1 MTNNKLHRTGQ
12 PDGQHHNTHPVY
24 HFQHLIHTT
33 PLNTTR
39 PEPYRTLQQLTR
51 AELITTARKTI
62 AQLARTQHPYPNHIP
77 NRYYRHFQRYF
88 DPDAAFQH
96 LFRHTLHAVPT
107 DHPYTVALDGT
118 TVPRTGAYIPG
129 AHWTPNP
136 ANAPFARRLRKAQ
149 RFVMA
154 GWLDDDPNAR
164 CVPIYWLPTFSHKA
178 RYANPASRRSEI
190 QGWIAS
196 LQHIRAWLDA
206 AGRAEQRL
214 LCVGDGRGDTQ
225 ALGKLELPNTV
236 CCVRTRKDSRWCDL
250 PQGAPSGR
258 GRRRVYSDPVWTP
271 QDKWQQRTGWQR
283 VPLTVRGRELHLLV
297 RVEGPCR
304 RVGWGKRVFFV
315 IIVRGHHKRTKRGK
329 SRAPM
334 AFWVHAV
341 SDGAGGWQ
349 LPVPLEVLLLKL
361 WQRWEVE
368 VGFRWMKSGFGL
380 GEKPCWGFD
389 SGERSVAWS
398 AWVYGALVWSGYCA
412 WGGWTGG
419 ARWGGCRGRVRWTFR
434 DVLWSVRCELLGIDG
449 GLWGGGMCG
458 DEVPKNGGVGWCWD
472 VDAVLSWLCAF
483 RL

>member
-24 HFQHLIHTT
+24 HFQHLITTT
-33 PLNTTR
+33 PLHTTR
-39 PEPYRTLQQLTR
+39 PEPYRTLQQLTC

-107 DHPYTVALDGT
+107 DHPYTIALDGT

-136 ANAPFARRLRKAQ
+136 TNAPFARGLRKAQ

-154 GWLDDDPNAR
+154 GWLHDDPNAR
-164 CVPIYWLPTFSHKA
+164 CVPIYWLPTFSPKA
-178 RYANPASRRSEI
+178 RYANPTSRRSEI
-190 QGWIAS
+190 QGWIAT
-196 LQHIRAWLDA
+196 LQQVRAWLDA
-206 AGRAEQRL
+206 AGRAEQWL

-258 GRRRVYSDPVWTP
+258 GRRRVYSDQVWTP

-283 VPLTVRGRELHLLV
+283 VPLTVRGRAV
-297 RVEGPCR
+297 RVVGAGGGSVSSGGVGQAGVFCDYR
-304 RVGWGKRVFFV
+304 ARTSQAHQAGQVARADGVLGSRGVGWGR
-315 IIVRGHHKRTKRGK
+315 
-329 SRAPM
+329 
-334 AFWVHAV
+334 WLAV
-341 SDGAGGWQ
+341 ACAVGG
-349 LPVPLEVLLLKL
+349 VV
-361 WQRWEVE
+361 VE
-368 VGFRWMKSGFGL
+368 V
-380 GEKPCWGFD
+380 
-389 SGERSVAWS
+389 VA
-398 AWVYGALVWSGYCA
+398 AL
-412 WGGWTGG
+412 
-419 ARWGGCRGRVRWTFR
+419 
-434 DVLWSVRCELLGIDG
+434 
-449 GLWGGGMCG
+449 GGG
-458 DEVPKNGGVGWCWD
+458 GGVSLDEERFWIG
-472 VDAVLSWLCAF
+472 
-483 RL
+483 

>member
-12 PDGQHHNTHPVY
+12 PDGQHHNTHLVD
-24 HFQHLIHTT
+24 HLQHLIRTT
-33 PLNTTR
+33 PLHTTR

-107 DHPYTVALDGT
+107 DHPYTIALDGT

-136 ANAPFARRLRKAQ
+136 TNAPFARGLRKAQ

-164 CVPIYWLPTFSHKA
+164 CVPIYWLPTFSPKA
-178 RYANPASRRSEI
+178 RYANPTSRRSEI

-225 ALGKLELPNTV
+225 ALGKLELPEHGLL
-236 CCVRTRKDSRWCDL
+236 R
-250 PQGAPSGR
+250 AHA
-258 GRRRVYSDPVWTP
+258 
-271 QDKWQQRTGWQR
+271 QR
-283 VPLTVRGRELHLLV
+283 LALV
-297 RVEGPCR
+297 RL
-304 RVGWGKRVFFV
+304 
-315 IIVRGHHKRTKRGK
+315 
-329 SRAPM
+329 A
-334 AFWVHAV
+334 
-341 SDGAGGWQ
+341 AG
-349 LPVPLEVLLLKL
+349 
-361 WQRWEVE
+361 
-368 VGFRWMKSGFGL
+368 
-380 GEKPCWGFD
+380 
-389 SGERSVAWS
+389 
-398 AWVYGALVWSGYCA
+398 Y
-412 WGGWTGG
+412 
-419 ARWGGCRGRVRWTFR
+419 
-434 DVLWSVRCELLGIDG
+434 
-449 GLWGGGMCG
+449 
-458 DEVPKNGGVGWCWD
+458 
-472 VDAVLSWLCAF
+472 AF
-483 RL
+483 RSGASAGV

>member
-24 HFQHLIHTT
+24 HFQHLISTT

-107 DHPYTVALDGT
+107 DHPYTIALDGT

-136 ANAPFARRLRKAQ
+136 TNAPFARGLRKAQ

-164 CVPIYWLPTFSHKA
+164 CVPIYWLPTFSPKA
-178 RYANPASRRSEI
+178 RYANPTSRRSEI

-236 CCVRTRKDSRWCDL
+236 CCVRTRQDSRWCDL
-250 PQGAPSGR
+250 PQGNRGEV
-258 GRRRVYSDPVWTP
+258 GRRKTSGSSAL
-271 QDKWQQRTGWQR
+271 TG
-283 VPLTVRGRELHLLV
+283 TADSI
-297 RVEGPCR
+297 EGPCR
-304 RVGWGKRVFFV
+304 RLGQAGVFCDYP
-315 IIVRGHHKRTKRGK
+315 HHKRKRGK
-329 SRAPM
+329 RGNRITPLDTRVGVLTVGSPSRSVGERATGYGVVGRRKM
-334 AFWVHAV
+334 AIVRVWLCFGVVVWFF
-341 SDGAGGWQ
+341 GA
-349 LPVPLEVLLLKL
+349 LLLSES
-361 WQRWEVE
+361 EVCSRLLD
-368 VGFRWMKSGFGL
+368 VIAK
-380 GEKPCWGFD
+380 
-389 SGERSVAWS
+389 
-398 AWVYGALVWSGYCA
+398 
-412 WGGWTGG
+412 
-419 ARWGGCRGRVRWTFR
+419 RGTY
-434 DVLWSVRCELLGIDG
+434 
-449 GLWGGGMCG
+449 GGGQ
-458 DEVPKNGGVGWCWD
+458 
-472 VDAVLSWLCAF
+472 L
-483 RL
+483 

>member
-12 PDGQHHNTHPVY
+12 PDGQHHNTHLVY
-24 HFQHLIHTT
+24 HLQHLISTT

-39 PEPYRTLQQLTR
+39 PEPYRTLQQLTC

-107 DHPYTVALDGT
+107 DHPYTIALDGT

-136 ANAPFARRLRKAQ
+136 ANAPFARGLRKAQ

-164 CVPIYWLPTFSHKA
+164 CVPIYWLPTFSPKV
-178 RYANPASRRSEI
+178 RYANPTSRRSEI

-196 LQHIRAWLDA
+196 LQRVRAWLNA
-206 AGRAEQRL
+206 AGRPEQLL
-214 LCVGDGRGDTQ
+214 LCVGDGRGDNQ

-271 QDKWQQRTGWQR
+271 QDKWQQRTGRQQ
-283 VPLTVRGRELHLLV
+283 VPLMVRGSEV
-297 RVEGPCR
+297 RLQAKVVGACR
-304 RVGWGKRVFFV
+304 RLRWGKRVFFCDYRAWASEAHPAWQGACADGV
-315 IIVRGHHKRTKRGK
+315 LGTRGVGWSGRVVV
-329 SRAPM
+329 AC
-334 AFWVHAV
+334 AV
-341 SDGAGGWQ
+341 GD
-349 LPVPLEVLLLKL
+349 VV
-361 WQRWEVE
+361 VE
-368 VGFRWMKSGFGL
+368 VVAALGGGGGVSVAKKRVWVGGEAVLGFG
-380 GEKPCWGFD
+380 
-389 SGERSVAWS
+389 SGERRVAC
-398 AWVYGALVWSGYCA
+398 V
-412 WGGWTGG
+412 GGWGVG
-419 ARWGGCRGRVRWTFR
+419 VEWLLCVGWVDGWCALGRVSGACAMEFSGCM
-434 DVLWSVRCELLGIDG
+434 VSC
-449 GLWGGGMCG
+449 
-458 DEVPKNGGVGWCWD
+458 
-472 VDAVLSWLCAF
+472 AV
-483 RL
+483 